1 MPMPFRSITLV
12 LATVSLS
19 ACANLSAGASD
30 AIPQASCRAAGAES
44 VLGQTVDDKVISD
57 AIVGSGAMRSR
68 VIRPGANVTMEL
80 DPLRLNLEV
89 DEGGRV
95 RRLRCG

>member
-1 MPMPFRSITLV
+1 MKFRLIHLLPALIALS
-12 LATVSLS
+12 S
-19 ACANLSAGASD
+19 ACSGSQVASSG
-30 AIPQASCRAAGAES
+30 AIPEARCRAAGAEA
-44 VLGQTVDDKVISD
+44 VLGRIVDEQVISD

-89 DEGGRV
+89 DETGRV

>member
-1 MPMPFRSITLV
+1 MSFRSISIVFT
-12 LATVSLS
+12 AIALS
-19 ACANLSAGASD
+19 ACGALQGNTTTGI
-30 AIPQASCRAAGAES
+30 AQARCRAAGAEA
-44 VLGQTVDDKVISD
+44 VLGRIVDDQVISD

-68 VIRPGANVTMEL
+68 VIRPGSNVTLEL

-89 DEGGRV
+89 DETGRV

>member
-1 MPMPFRSITLV
+1 MPFQLINV
-12 LATVSLS
+12 LLALVSLS
-19 ACANLSAGASD
+19 ACANLSAGASG

-57 AIVGSGAMRSR
+57 ATVGSGAMRSR
-68 VIRPGANVTMEL
+68 VIRPGANVTLEL

-89 DEGGRV
+89 DESGRV